1 MSITRAPRP
10 TSNFYLL
17 DKKISEDKRLSWAAR
32 GVLIFL
38 LGKPDHWTVSPAAL
52 TNETKGLKRST
63 GRDGVYAILKELA
76 DVGYLQIADD
86 RDASGSFA
94 GTNYTVSETP
104 VLATIPDTVQPD
116 TVQPDTVQPDT
127 ANPPQVSIEGKQG
140 LMGKQ
145 GLNIPAAPTALPT
158 AAEVLPAKAKKAR
171 KPKADDALDT
181 ELQAAC
187 RATWAAYAGEYR
199 ARYGIDPVRNAKVNA
214 NVKDFVKRI
223 GHSEAPGV
231 AAFYVCN
238 VSEAFVVRGCHALG
252 TLLQNAEAYRTQ
264 WATGQAMT
272 NTRAQQ
278 ADKSQSNFDAAQD
291 AIAMMAAKFRGAKN
305 AE

>member
-52 TNETKGLKRST
+52 TNETKGIKRST
-63 GRDGVYAILKELA
+63 GRDGIYAILDELKE
-76 DVGYLQIADD
+76 VGYLQAAGT

-94 GTNYTVSETP
+94 GTDYLVSETP
-104 VLATIPDTVQPD
+104 NVVFYPHPSEPDTAGPD
-116 TVQPDTVQPDT
+116 TAGPRP

-140 LMGKQ
+140 LKGKQ
-145 GLNIPAAPTALPT
+145 VLTIPAAPTALPT
-158 AAEVLPAKAKKAR
+158 AVEVLPAKAKR
-171 KPKADDALDT
+171 VSKPKADDTLDT

-187 RATWAAYAGEYR
+187 KTTWSAYAGEYR
-199 ARYGIDPVRNAKVNA
+199 TRYGIDPVRNVKVNS

-223 GHSEAPGV
+223 GYDEAPGV
-231 AAFYVCN
+231 AAFYVRN

-278 ADKSQSNFDAAQD
+278 ADKTQSNFDSAQQ
-291 AIAMMAAKFRGAKN
+291 AKAMLRARREQKN